1 MVKNPPAKSRRHKTC
16 RFYPWVRK
24 IPWSRKWQLTPKF
37 LPGKFHGQRSL
48 GGCSPRG
55 RTELDATEQG
65 LSFAAALGL
74 LSMGPSLVEHRL

>member
-48 GGCSPRG
+48 VGYSPWG
-55 RTELDATEQG
+55 HKESDTTEPPST
-65 LSFAAALGL
+65 AAQHTLHVFL
-74 LSMGPSLVEHRL
+74 EM